1 MCIFLIIAAVKN
13 FTPLK
18 IVGLDPEFIF
28 YIIFAFFFGKFK
40 GAFLS
45 FVYDFFNLLLDGK
58 IGFYHEA
65 LCDCTNCYDH
75 FNRCIYRYV

>member
-45 FVYDFFNLLLDGK
+45 FVVTFS
-58 IGFYHEA
+58 
-65 LCDCTNCYDH
+65 
-75 FNRCIYRYV
+75 IYY